1 VSDFTIVDEEP
12 LRRTV
17 IKVIGVGG
25 GGSNA
30 VNRMI
35 EAGIRDV
42 DFLAANT
49 DSQALNRCLAP
60 VKVPLGRNITKGLGA
75 GGKPDVGA
83 AAAEEDKEALKAC
96 LEGADMVFV
105 TAGMGGGTG
114 TGAAPIVAR
123 VAKELGALT
132 VAVVTRPFGFEGG
145 RKSKL
150 AQDGIEKLMKSV
162 DAIITI
168 PNDKL
173 LSLAGAHAP
182 INEAFLKADDVLRMG
197 VQGISEIITVEGQ
210 INVDFGDVK
219 TVMEGKGLVLMGI
232 GRGTGDTRAVD
243 AATMSIQNPLLEDV
257 TIDGAQ
263 GILVSV
269 IASPDFSITELNE
282 IMGIITQNSHPE
294 AIIKCGYSINEGF
307 RDEICVTVIAAGFPQ
322 ADEEPRAAPRAEE
335 SRYASPRAPLGHR
348 EPAPKAAPVEPRIRA
363 EEPSD
368 LFSGGYRTEQVTRP
382 SRLPSRT
389 PGLSTRAEDANL
401 DIPTILRQGYSLGQ
415 GN

>member
-1 VSDFTIVDEEP
+1 MSDFNKSDFTIVDEEP

-60 VKVPLGRNITKGLGA
+60 VKVALGRSITKGLGA
-75 GGKPDVGA
+75 GGKPEIGA
-83 AAAEEDKEALKAC
+83 AAAEEDKESLKAC
-96 LEGADMVFV
+96 LDGADMVFV

-145 RKSKL
+145 RKNKL

-173 LSLAGAHAP
+173 LSLAGTHAP

-197 VQGISEIITVEGQ
+197 VQGISEIITNAGVV
-210 INVDFGDVK
+210 NVDFGDVK
-219 TVMEGKGLVLMGI
+219 TVMEGKGVVLMGI
-232 GRGTGDTRAVD
+232 GRGTGENRAVD
-243 AATMSIQNPLLEDV
+243 AAAMSIQNPLLEDV
-257 TIDGAQ
+257 RIDGAQ

-269 IASPDFSITELNE
+269 IASPDFSMSELNE
-282 IMGIITQNSHPE
+282 IMAIVGENSHPD
-294 AIIKCGYSINEGF
+294 AIIKFGYSINEGF
-307 RDEICVTVIAAGFPQ
+307 RDEICVTVIAAGFPS
-322 ADEEPRAAPRAEE
+322 ADDDAKVAPRVEDAA
-335 SRYASPRAPLGHR
+335 SRFAQPRTAKATPEAPR
-348 EPAPKAAPVEPRIRA
+348 TRTEDAT
-363 EEPSD
+363 SD
-368 LFSGGYRTEQVTRP
+368 LFSSGYRTEPLTRP
-382 SRLPSRT
+382 ARIPLRTASAGMSR
-389 PGLSTRAEDANL
+389 GEDVNL
-401 DIPTILRQGYSLGQ
+401 DIPTFFRQNYQGQ

>member
-1 VSDFTIVDEEP
+1 MSDFTIVDDQP

-35 EAGIRDV
+35 EAGIKDV

-49 DSQALNRCLAP
+49 DSQALNRCLAGI
-60 VKVPLGRNITKGLGA
+60 KIPLGRNITKGLGA

-83 AAAEEDKEALKAC
+83 AAAEEDKETLKSF

-132 VAVVTRPFGFEGG
+132 VAVVTRPFGFEGS
-145 RKSKL
+145 RKAKL

-173 LSLAGAHAP
+173 LALAGAHAP
-182 INEAFLKADDVLRMG
+182 INDAFLKADDVLRMG
-197 VQGISEIITVEGQ
+197 VQGISEVITVEGT

-219 TVMEGKGLVLMGI
+219 TVMEGKGMVLMGI
-232 GRGTGDTRAVD
+232 GRGSGDTRAVD
-243 AATMSIQNPLLEDV
+243 AATMSIRNPLLDEV
-257 TIDGAQ
+257 SIEGAQ
-263 GILVSV
+263 GILVSIV
-269 IASPDFSITELNE
+269 GSSDFSLNE
-282 IMGIITQNSHPE
+282 MDEIMNIITDRAHTD
-294 AIIKCGYSINEGF
+294 AIIKCGYSINESF
-307 RDEICVTVIAAGFPQ
+307 RDEICVTVIAAGFQ
-322 ADEEPRAAPRAEE
+322 TEETEAPRAAPRVEE
-335 SRYASPRAPLGHR
+335 PQSRPYGGPRT
-348 EPAPKAAPVEPRIRA
+348 PKAAEMVRPRVDDTA
-363 EEPSD
+363 D
-368 LFSGGYRTEQVTRP
+368 LFGSGYRTEPVTRP
-382 SRLPSRT
+382 ARIPTRT
-389 PGLSTRAEDANL
+389 PSYGARSDDANL

>member
-1 VSDFTIVDEEP
+1 MSDFTIVDDEP
-12 LRRTV
+12 HRQTV

-42 DFLAANT
+42 DFLVANT

-75 GGKPDVGA
+75 GGKPDIGA

-132 VAVVTRPFGFEGG
+132 VAVVTRPFGFEGT
-145 RKSKL
+145 RKAKL

-197 VQGISEIITVEGQ
+197 VQGISEIITGEGLV
-210 INVDFGDVK
+210 NVDFGDVK
-219 TVMEGKGLVLMGI
+219 TVMEGKGVVLMGI
-232 GRGTGDTRAVD
+232 GRGSGENRAAD
-243 AATMSIQNPLLEDV
+243 AAQMSIRNPLLEEV
-257 TIDGAQ
+257 SIDGAQ

-269 IASPDFSITELNE
+269 IACPDFSLPELTE
-282 IMGIITQNSHPE
+282 IMGIITPNAHPD
-294 AIIKCGYSINEGF
+294 AIIKYGLSINDGF
-307 RDEICVTVIAAGFPQ
+307 RDEICVTVIAAGFPATEEESINR
-322 ADEEPRAAPRAEE
+322 ADELVASRGFAGPR
-335 SRYASPRAPLGHR
+335 SPVAHR
-348 EPAPKAAPVEPRIRA
+348 EQKVPEAARTKADDT
-363 EEPSD
+363 SD
-368 LFSGGYRTEQVTRP
+368 LFSGGFRAEPLTRP
-382 SRLPSRT
+382 NRLPLRSAT
-389 PGLSTRAEDANL
+389 LSPRSEDVNL
-401 DIPTILRQGYSLGQ
+401 DIPTILRQGYTLGQ

>member
-1 VSDFTIVDEEP
+1 MSDFTIVEDEP

-35 EAGIRDV
+35 ESGIKDV

-49 DSQALNRCLAP
+49 DSQALGKCLAP
-60 VKVPLGRNITKGLGA
+60 VKIALGRNVTKGLGA

-83 AAAEEDKEALKAC
+83 AAAEEDKESIRAG

-114 TGAAPIVAR
+114 TGAAPVVAR

-132 VAVVTRPFGFEGG
+132 VAVVTRPFGFEGV
-145 RKSKL
+145 RKKKL
-150 AQDGIEKLMKSV
+150 AIEGIEKLMKSV
-162 DAIITI
+162 DAIISI

-173 LSLAGAHAP
+173 LSLAGTHAP

-197 VQGISEIITVEGQ
+197 VQGISEIITVEGA

-219 TVMEGKGLVLMGI
+219 TVMEGRGVVLMGI
-232 GRGTGDTRAVD
+232 GRGTGDNRAVD
-243 AATMSIQNPLLEDV
+243 AATQSIQNPLLDDV
-257 TIDGAQ
+257 RIDGAQ

-269 IASPDFSITELNE
+269 LASADFSINELNE
-282 IMGIITQNSHPE
+282 IMEIITENTHPE
-294 AIIKCGYSINEGF
+294 AIIKYGYSINESF
-307 RDEICVTVIAAGFPQ
+307 RDEICVTVIAAGFTQ
-322 ADEEPRAAPRAEE
+322 SEEDLVASASGQRGREVPGDLFAAGVRSETVRAETL
-335 SRYASPRAPLGHR
+335 RG
-348 EPAPKAAPVEPRIRA
+348 EPYRPAAKPI
-363 EEPSD
+363 
-368 LFSGGYRTEQVTRP
+368 T
-382 SRLPSRT
+382 RT
-389 PGLSTRAEDANL
+389 PSLVAGRMEDSNL
-401 DIPTILRQGYSLGQ
+401 DIPTILRQGYSFQQ

>member
-1 VSDFTIVDEEP
+1 MSDFTIVEDEA

-35 EAGIRDV
+35 ESGIKDV

-49 DSQALNRCLAP
+49 DSQALGKCLAP
-60 VKVPLGRNITKGLGA
+60 VKIALGRNVTKGLGA

-83 AAAEEDKEALKAC
+83 AAAEEDKESIRAG

-114 TGAAPIVAR
+114 TGAAPVVAR

-132 VAVVTRPFGFEGG
+132 VAVVTRPFGFEGV
-145 RKSKL
+145 RKKKL
-150 AQDGIEKLMKSV
+150 AVEGIEKLMKSV
-162 DAIITI
+162 DAIISI

-173 LSLAGAHAP
+173 LSLAGTHAP

-197 VQGISEIITVEGQ
+197 VQGISEIITVEGA

-219 TVMEGKGLVLMGI
+219 TVMEGRGVVLMGI
-232 GRGTGDTRAVD
+232 GRGTGDNRAVD
-243 AATMSIQNPLLEDV
+243 AATQSIQNPLLDDV
-257 TIDGAQ
+257 RIDGAQ

-269 IASPDFSITELNE
+269 LASADFSINELNE
-282 IMGIITQNSHPE
+282 IMEIITENTHPD
-294 AIIKCGYSINEGF
+294 AIIKYGYSINESF

-322 ADEEPRAAPRAEE
+322 SEEDLMASASGQRGREVPGDLFASGTRAESNRAEAPRN
-335 SRYASPRAPLGHR
+335 
-348 EPAPKAAPVEPRIRA
+348 EPFRPAAKPV
-363 EEPSD
+363 
-368 LFSGGYRTEQVTRP
+368 
-382 SRLPSRT
+382 SRT
-389 PGLSTRAEDANL
+389 PSLVAGRMEDTNL
-401 DIPTILRQGYSLGQ
+401 DIPTILRQGYSFQQ

>member
-1 VSDFTIVDEEP
+1 MFSNREGTMSDFTIVDDEP
-12 LRRTV
+12 MRRTV

-35 EAGIRDV
+35 ASGIRDV

-49 DSQALNRCLAP
+49 DAQALNKCLAP
-60 VKVPLGRNITKGLGA
+60 VKLPLGRTITKGLGA
-75 GGKPDVGA
+75 GGKPDLGA
-83 AAAEEDKEALKAC
+83 AAAEEDKEAIKAC
-96 LEGADMVFV
+96 LAGADMVFV

-145 RKSKL
+145 RKAKL
-150 AQDGIEKLMKSV
+150 ANEGIEKLMKSV

-173 LSLAGAHAP
+173 LSLSGAQAP
-182 INEAFLKADDVLRMG
+182 IHEAFLKADDVLRMG
-197 VQGISEIITVEGQ
+197 VQGISEIITVEGHV
-210 INVDFGDVK
+210 NVDFGDVK
-219 TVMEGKGLVLMGI
+219 TVMEGKGVVLMGI
-232 GRGTGDTRAVD
+232 GRGTGDNRAID

-257 TIDGAQ
+257 CIDGAQ

-269 IASPDFSITELNE
+269 IASPDFSITELND
-282 IMGIITQNSHPE
+282 IMGIITENCHE
-294 AIIKCGYSINEGF
+294 DAIIKYGYSINEGF

-322 ADEEPRAAPRAEE
+322 DEAETVQAAPRAEE
-335 SRYASPRAPLGHR
+335 PLTRSYGGPRM
-348 EPAPKAAPVEPRIRA
+348 PKAD
-363 EEPSD
+363 SD
-368 LFSGGYRTEQVTRP
+368 LFAGGYRAEPQPLSRP
-382 SRLPSRT
+382 TRLPIRNL
-389 PGLSTRAEDANL
+389 PIGTRADEGNL

>member
-1 VSDFTIVDEEP
+1 MSDFTIVDDEP

-49 DSQALNRCLAP
+49 DSQALGRCLAP

-83 AAAEEDKEALKAC
+83 AAAEEDKEAIKAC

-145 RKSKL
+145 RKAKL

-197 VQGISEIITVEGQ
+197 VQGISEIITVEGHV
-210 INVDFGDVK
+210 NVDFGDVK
-219 TVMEGKGLVLMGI
+219 TVMEGKGVVLMGI

-243 AATMSIQNPLLEDV
+243 AATMSIQNPLLEEV
-257 TIDGAQ
+257 SIDGAQ

-282 IMGIITQNSHPE
+282 IMGIITQNCHPD
-294 AIIKCGYSINEGF
+294 AIIKYGYSINDTF
-307 RDEICVTVIAAGFPQ
+307 RDEICVTVIAAGFNQP
-322 ADEEPRAAPRAEE
+322 EEDAKAAPRAED
-335 SRYASPRAPLGHR
+335 SARMFAGPRS
-348 EPAPKAAPVEPRIRA
+348 PKAAPEAPRPR

-368 LFSGGYRTEQVTRP
+368 LFAGGYRAEPLTRP
-382 SRLPSRT
+382 TRLPLRGVT
-389 PGLSTRAEDANL
+389 LSPRGDDPNL
-401 DIPTILRQGYSLGQ
+401 DIPTILRQGYTLGQ

>member
-1 VSDFTIVDEEP
+1 MSDFTIVDDEP
-12 LRRTV
+12 HRQTV

-42 DFLAANT
+42 DFLVANT

-75 GGKPDVGA
+75 GGKPDIGA

-132 VAVVTRPFGFEGG
+132 VAVVTRPFGFEGT
-145 RKSKL
+145 RKAKL

-168 PNDKL
+168 PNAKL

-197 VQGISEIITVEGQ
+197 VQGISEIITGEGLV
-210 INVDFGDVK
+210 NVDFGDVK
-219 TVMEGKGLVLMGI
+219 TVMEGKGVVLMGI
-232 GRGTGDTRAVD
+232 GRGSGENRAAD
-243 AATMSIQNPLLEDV
+243 AAQMSIRNPLLEEV
-257 TIDGAQ
+257 SIDGAQ

-269 IASPDFSITELNE
+269 IACPDFSLPELTE
-282 IMGIITQNSHPE
+282 IMGIITPNAHPD
-294 AIIKCGYSINEGF
+294 AIIKYGLSINDGF
-307 RDEICVTVIAAGFPQ
+307 RDEICVTVIAAGFPATEEESINR
-322 ADEEPRAAPRAEE
+322 ADELVASRGFAGPR
-335 SRYASPRAPLGHR
+335 SPVAHR
-348 EPAPKAAPVEPRIRA
+348 EQKVPEAARTKADDT
-363 EEPSD
+363 SD
-368 LFSGGYRTEQVTRP
+368 LFSGGFRAEPLTRP
-382 SRLPSRT
+382 NRLPLRSAT
-389 PGLSTRAEDANL
+389 LSPRSEDVNL
-401 DIPTILRQGYSLGQ
+401 DIPTILRQGYTLGQ

>member
-1 VSDFTIVDEEP
+1 MSDFTIVDEEP
-12 LRRTV
+12 MRRTV

-60 VKVPLGRNITKGLGA
+60 VKVALGRSITKGLGA
-75 GGKPDVGA
+75 GGKPEIGA
-83 AAAEEDKEALKAC
+83 AAAEEDKESLKAC

-150 AQDGIEKLMKSV
+150 ALDGIEKLMKSV

-173 LSLAGAHAP
+173 LTLAGAHAP

-197 VQGISEIITVEGQ
+197 VQGISEIITNAGVV
-210 INVDFGDVK
+210 NVDFGDVK
-219 TVMEGKGLVLMGI
+219 TVMEGKGVVLMGI
-232 GRGTGDTRAVD
+232 GRGTGENRAVD
-243 AATMSIQNPLLEDV
+243 AAAMSIQNPLLEDV
-257 TIDGAQ
+257 RIDGAQ
-263 GILVSV
+263 GIMVSV
-269 IASPDFSITELNE
+269 IASPDFSMNELNE
-282 IMGIITQNSHPE
+282 IMDIVGENSHPD
-294 AIIKCGYSINEGF
+294 AIIKFGYSINDSF
-307 RDEICVTVIAAGFPQ
+307 RDEICVTVIAAGFQ
-322 ADEEPRAAPRAEE
+322 HVEEEAKVAPRVEEAGRGPLPRASKTGPEAPRTRSEDNT
-335 SRYASPRAPLGHR
+335 
-348 EPAPKAAPVEPRIRA
+348 
-363 EEPSD
+363 SD
-368 LFSGGYRTEQVTRP
+368 LFASGYRAEPLNRP
-382 SRLPSRT
+382 ARMPLRTASASLSRS
-389 PGLSTRAEDANL
+389 DDVNL
-401 DIPTILRQGYSLGQ
+401 DIPTFFRQNYQGQ

>member
-1 VSDFTIVDEEP
+1 MSDFTIVDEP
-12 LRRTV
+12 QRRTV

-42 DFLAANT
+42 DFLGANT
-49 DSQALNRCLAP
+49 DGQALNRCLAP
-60 VKVPLGRNITKGLGA
+60 VKIPLGRSITKGLGA

-83 AAAEEDKEALKAC
+83 AAAEEDKEALKAA
-96 LEGADMVFV
+96 LEGSDMVFV

-132 VAVVTRPFGFEGG
+132 VAVVTRPFSFEGS
-145 RKSKL
+145 RKAKL

-197 VQGISEIITVEGQ
+197 VQGISEIITVEGHV
-210 INVDFGDVK
+210 NVDFGDVK
-219 TVMEGKGLVLMGI
+219 TVMEGKGMVLMGI
-232 GRGTGDTRAVD
+232 GRGTGDTRALD
-243 AATMSIQNPLLEDV
+243 AATMSIQNPLLDDA

-282 IMGIITQNSHPE
+282 IMEVITQNCHPD
-294 AIIKCGYSINEGF
+294 AIIKYGYSINETY
-307 RDEICVTVIAAGFPQ
+307 RDEIYVTVIAAGFPVEEEARVEEAARSAGPRSPVPARDPKVPELAKTR
-322 ADEEPRAAPRAEE
+322 ADEA
-335 SRYASPRAPLGHR
+335 
-348 EPAPKAAPVEPRIRA
+348 
-363 EEPSD
+363 SD
-368 LFSGGYRTEQVTRP
+368 LFAGSFRAEPLTRP
-382 SRLPSRT
+382 NRLPLRSVTLT
-389 PGLSTRAEDANL
+389 PRSDDVNL
-401 DIPTILRQGYSLGQ
+401 DIPTILRQGYTLGQ

>member
-1 VSDFTIVDEEP
+1 MSDFTIVDEP
-12 LRRTV
+12 QRRTV

-42 DFLAANT
+42 DFLGANT
-49 DSQALNRCLAP
+49 DGQALNRCLAP
-60 VKVPLGRNITKGLGA
+60 VKIPLGRSITKGLGA
-75 GGKPDVGA
+75 GGKPDIGA
-83 AAAEEDKEALKAC
+83 AAAEEDKEALKAA
-96 LEGADMVFV
+96 LQGSDMVFV

-132 VAVVTRPFGFEGG
+132 VAVVTRPFGFEGS
-145 RKSKL
+145 RKAKL

-197 VQGISEIITVEGQ
+197 VQGISEIITVEGHV
-210 INVDFGDVK
+210 NVDFGDVK
-219 TVMEGKGLVLMGI
+219 TVMEGKGVVLMGI
-232 GRGTGDTRAVD
+232 GRGTGDTRALD
-243 AATMSIQNPLLEDV
+243 AATMSIQNPLLDDA

-282 IMGIITQNSHPE
+282 IMEVITQNCHPD
-294 AIIKCGYSINEGF
+294 AIIKYGYSINETY
-307 RDEICVTVIAAGFPQ
+307 RDEIYVTVIAAGFP
-322 ADEEPRAAPRAEE
+322 AEEEARAEE
-335 SRYASPRAPLGHR
+335 AARSAGPRSPVPPRDPKVPEAAKARAD
-348 EPAPKAAPVEPRIRA
+348 
-363 EEPSD
+363 EPSD
-368 LFSGGYRTEQVTRP
+368 LFAGSFRTEPLTRP
-382 SRLPSRT
+382 NRLPLRSVTLT
-389 PGLSTRAEDANL
+389 PRSDDVNL
-401 DIPTILRQGYSLGQ
+401 DIPTILRQGYTLGQ

>member
-1 VSDFTIVDEEP
+1 MSDFTIVDEEP
-12 LRRTV
+12 QRRTV

-35 EAGIRDV
+35 ESGIKDV

-49 DSQALNRCLAP
+49 DSQALGKCLAP
-60 VKVPLGRNITKGLGA
+60 VKIALGRNVTKGLGA

-83 AAAEEDKEALKAC
+83 AAAEEDKESIKAC
-96 LEGADMVFV
+96 LLGADMVFV

-114 TGAAPIVAR
+114 TGAAPVVAR

-145 RKSKL
+145 RKKKL
-150 AQDGIEKLMKSV
+150 ALEGIEKLMKSV
-162 DAIITI
+162 DAIISI

-173 LSLAGAHAP
+173 LNLAGAHAP

-197 VQGISEIITVEGQ
+197 VQGISEIITVEGA

-219 TVMEGKGLVLMGI
+219 TVMEGRGVVLMGI
-232 GRGTGDTRAVD
+232 GRGTGENRAID
-243 AATMSIQNPLLEDV
+243 AATLSIQNPLLEDV
-257 TIDGAQ
+257 KIDGAQ

-269 IASPDFSITELNE
+269 IASPDFSMTELGE
-282 IMGIITQNSHPE
+282 IMDIVTENTHPD
-294 AIIKCGYSINEGF
+294 AIIKYGYSLNDNF
-307 RDEICVTVIAAGFPQ
+307 RDEICVTVIAAGFPN
-322 ADEEPRAAPRAEE
+322 AEEELVAAASSSNYAPRA
-335 SRYASPRAPLGHR
+335 R
-348 EPAPKAAPVEPRIRA
+348 EVPG
-363 EEPSD
+363 D
-368 LFSGGYRTEQVTRP
+368 LFGSAARSEATAASARTDNFLRASVRPQPRSPSLVAGGMEQ
-382 SRLPSRT
+382 S
-389 PGLSTRAEDANL
+389 DL
-401 DIPTILRQGYSLGQ
+401 DIPTILRQGHAYSQ

>member
-1 VSDFTIVDEEP
+1 MAESRLSDFTIVDEEP
-12 LRRTV
+12 QRRTV

-35 EAGIRDV
+35 QAGIRDV

-60 VKVPLGRNITKGLGA
+60 IKVPLGRNITKGLGA
-75 GGKPDVGA
+75 GGKPEVGA
-83 AAAEEDKEALKAC
+83 AAAEEDKESLKAC

-150 AQDGIEKLMKSV
+150 ALDGIDKLMKSV

-197 VQGISEIITVEGQ
+197 VQGISEIITGEGV

-219 TVMEGKGLVLMGI
+219 TVMEGKGMVLMGI
-232 GRGTGDTRAVD
+232 GRGSGENRAID

-257 TIDGAQ
+257 SIDGAQ

-269 IASPDFSITELNE
+269 VASPDFSMNELKEIMDIITES
-282 IMGIITQNSHPE
+282 SHPD
-294 AIIKCGYSINEGF
+294 AIIKYGYATNEGF
-307 RDEICVTVIAAGFPQ
+307 RDEICVTVVAAGFDRAEDEVKATPRV
-322 ADEEPRAAPRAEE
+322 EEPV
-335 SRYASPRAPLGHR
+335 SRPFTQTR
-348 EPAPKAAPVEPRIRA
+348 APKAAPEASKAKAEDSADLFASSYRVEPAVRS
-363 EEPSD
+363 P
-368 LFSGGYRTEQVTRP
+368 
-382 SRLPSRT
+382 RLPLRT
-389 PGLSTRAEDANL
+389 AASQGARTDDVNL
-401 DIPTILRQGYSLGQ
+401 EIPTFIRNNYMGQ